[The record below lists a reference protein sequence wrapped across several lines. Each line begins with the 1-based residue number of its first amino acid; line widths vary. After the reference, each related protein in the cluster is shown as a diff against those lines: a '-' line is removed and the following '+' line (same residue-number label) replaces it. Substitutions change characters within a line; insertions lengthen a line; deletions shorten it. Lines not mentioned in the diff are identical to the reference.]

1 MWTTFWDMHSGGEQK
16 EKFSLCFIEAPEKE
30 AISVFY
36 SRFKHNPERVTC
48 TCCGGD
54 YSISEN
60 ISLAQATGF
69 HRGCGHLETPRN
81 KKTGLYI
88 EPKNPEFKKH
98 YYLEEGEKP
107 PKGFRVDTQFPSYN
121 KYQTVKEFIKS
132 KDIHVIY
139 AKDIKAKE
147 RKVKVPEEGYVWK
160 E

>member
-1 MWTTFWDMHSGGEQK
+1 MK
-16 EKFSLCFIEAPEKE
+16 L
-30 AISVFY
+30 AIGTVFFNCICIIIFTY
-36 SRFKHNPERVTC
+36 I
-48 TCCGGD
+48 
-54 YSISEN
+54 YY
-60 ISLAQATGF
+60 L
-69 HRGCGHLETPRN
+69 HRG
-81 KKTGLYI
+81 
-88 EPKNPEFKKH
+88 H

-107 PKGFRVDTQFPSYN
+107 PKGFRVDTQFPSHD